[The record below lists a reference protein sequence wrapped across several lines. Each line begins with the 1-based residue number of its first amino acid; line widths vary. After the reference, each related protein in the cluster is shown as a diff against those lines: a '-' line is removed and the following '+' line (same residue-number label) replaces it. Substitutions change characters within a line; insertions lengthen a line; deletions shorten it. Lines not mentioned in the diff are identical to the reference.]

1 MILRPTYLRP
11 PGELAHPHG
20 AEVPAEPAPQRVSAG
35 EGDLA
40 RLQPRVES
48 RVLIQ
53 LGMVISIITIIII
66 ITNLIHRIV
75 LHLLHCVLKCENEL
89 RFGLQRPLKLPISYI
104 LNFKNA
110 SR

>member
-20 AEVPAEPAPQRVSAG
+20 AEVPAEPAPQRVPVG

-40 RLQPRVES
+40 TLQPRVES

-53 LGMVISIITIIII
+53 LGMVIIIITIIITIIII
-66 ITNLIHRIV
+66 IIIFYIFS
-75 LHLLHCVLKCENEL
+75 LLQNIILDT
-89 RFGLQRPLKLPISYI
+89 FIFYSYQM
-104 LNFKNA
+104 
-110 SR
+110 